1 MDNTNVSDHP
11 SIFNSSVAEFASVDE
26 VPVITVDIYDP
37 SNLGNL
43 DNNSRGILVEKG
55 PKREEENTKYSL
67 DENSRYFSYTHYS
80 RNNCNGE
87 VHDRKWLVI
96 SKDAKKCFL
105 CYKLFNS
112 NKCKS
117 ALGHKG
123 FCDWKHINE
132 RPKGHAASV
141 YHITNINSWNELS
154 TRLRQHETN

>member
-11 SIFNSSVAEFASVDE
+11 SIFNSSVAEFASIRWRRIIDE

-43 DNNSRGILVEKG
+43 DNNSRGILTLVEKG

-87 VHDRKWLVI
+87 VHDRKWL
-96 SKDAKKCFL
+96 
-105 CYKLFNS
+105 LFNS